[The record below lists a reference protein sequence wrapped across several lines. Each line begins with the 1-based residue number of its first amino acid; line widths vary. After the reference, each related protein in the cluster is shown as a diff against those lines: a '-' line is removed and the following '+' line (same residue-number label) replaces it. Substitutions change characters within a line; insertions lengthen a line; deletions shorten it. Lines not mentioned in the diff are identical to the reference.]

1 MFLGIDIGTGSVKV
15 LLLDASGQVLA
26 EESIKYRVISK
37 KPGWAETNPEDWWSA
52 IVRATNQLPGDLRS
66 RVVSIGLS
74 GQMHGVVLTESTGKA
89 IRPAI
94 LWADTRSTVELKKYE
109 RLKPEQLEGL
119 ANPIATG
126 MAGPSLLWL
135 KKHEPDSYRD
145 ATWAL
150 QAKDWL
156 RLRLTGVANS
166 EPSDASATLLYDLT
180 KDDWAYS
187 VIEDLGLR
195 SELFPKL
202 IPSTAIA
209 GSLSK
214 QSAESLG
221 LPAGIAVAAGA
232 GDAAAAALG
241 SGLTK
246 SGQAQ
251 INIGTAMQIFAIR
264 NKAIV
269 NPNFKTHLYRTALD
283 NYYAMAAMQNAGL
296 ALEWVRKILQMSW
309 EEMYMEAFNVKAG
322 SEGLTFLPYLSG
334 ERTPHLDPNA
344 RASWHGLS
352 LSHGRSQ
359 MARAAFEGVAFAL
372 KDGLNAL
379 IDAGIK
385 VDGLRLA
392 GGGSLRKEWRQL
404 LSDILGQRLYAVSV
418 ASASARGAAL
428 LAGLAVGEVSNNDN
442 IFKLESPL
450 ITEPV
455 DRDGLEPAYIRFK
468 QAYQQIKSSGN

>member
-52 IVRATNQLPGDLRS
+52 IVRATNRLPGDLRS
-66 RVVSIGLS
+66 EVVSIGFS
-74 GQMHGVVLTESTGKA
+74 GQMHGVVLTDSAGKA

-94 LWADTRSTVELKKYE
+94 LWADTRSTTELKKYE
-109 RLKPEQLEGL
+109 RLKPEQLEEL

-135 KKHEPDSYRD
+135 KKHEPDNYRD

-221 LPAGIAVAAGA
+221 LPAGIAVATGA

-309 EEMYMEAFNVKAG
+309 EEMYLEAFDVEAG
-322 SEGLTFLPYLSG
+322 SEGLAFLPYLSG

-385 VDGLRLA
+385 VNGLRLA

-404 LSDILGQRLYAVSV
+404 LSDVLGQRLYAVSV

-428 LAGLAVGEVSNNDN
+428 LAGLAVGEVSNDDN
-442 IFKLESPL
+442 IFELESPL
-450 ITEPV
+450 IAEPV
-455 DRDGLEPAYIRFK
+455 DRHGLEPAYIRFK